1 MEYENEE
8 EILRKK
14 KEEYLKKLKEEQ
26 ERLLV
31 IKELESKLGL
41 ILEKEALE
49 RYYNIKSVNQEL
61 AMNILQY
68 LIQLYSSGML
78 RKKLSDKEFKQL
90 LEKLM
95 PKKREP
101 KIKFIRK

>member
-1 MEYENEE
+1 MEYSKE
-8 EILRKK
+8 EILKKK

-26 ERLLV
+26 EKLLF
-31 IKELESKLGL
+31 IKELESKLSL

-49 RYYNIKSVNQEL
+49 RYYNIKSINPEL
-61 AMNILQY
+61 ALQILQY
-68 LIQLYSSGML
+68 LIQLFNSGML

-90 LEKLM
+90 LEKIM

-101 KIKFIRK
+101 KIRFVRK

>member
-1 MEYENEE
+1 MHSEE
-8 EILRKK
+8 EILKKK

-26 ERLLV
+26 EKLLV

-49 RYYNIKSVNQEL
+49 RYYNIKSVNPEL

-68 LIQLYSSGML
+68 LIQLFNSGML
-78 RKKLSDKEFKQL
+78 RKKLSDKEFKQV

-95 PKKREP
+95 PKKKEP